1 MIIMVL
7 RAHVLI
13 LYVRGALEGA
23 HIRVYI
29 GVCVCAS
36 ECLHV
41 AHVRARVCV
50 CACRGMHVGAIMR
63 LHAHVCTCV
72 VCICMG
78 GHALGALVGRAS
90 KRADV
95 RVCMR
100 ACAFI
105 HVPLI

>member
-23 HIRVYI
+23 HIRVYR
-29 GVCVCAS
+29 GVCAF

-50 CACRGMHVGAIMR
+50 CACRGMHVGAIRR

-72 VCICMG
+72 VRICMG
-78 GHALGALVGRAS
+78 GHALGALVGAG
-90 KRADV
+90 
-95 RVCMR
+95 
-100 ACAFI
+100 
-105 HVPLI
+105 

>member
-29 GVCVCAS
+29 GVCVCAF

-41 AHVRARVCV
+41 AHVRAGVCVCLQGHARGCDHEAACTCVYMCRAHLHGRACAGCTCGGGLANVRMCV
-50 CACRGMHVGAIMR
+50 CAC
-63 LHAHVCTCV
+63 
-72 VCICMG
+72 
-78 GHALGALVGRAS
+78 
-90 KRADV
+90 V
-95 RVCMR
+95 RVRLYMC
-100 ACAFI
+100 
-105 HVPLI
+105 H